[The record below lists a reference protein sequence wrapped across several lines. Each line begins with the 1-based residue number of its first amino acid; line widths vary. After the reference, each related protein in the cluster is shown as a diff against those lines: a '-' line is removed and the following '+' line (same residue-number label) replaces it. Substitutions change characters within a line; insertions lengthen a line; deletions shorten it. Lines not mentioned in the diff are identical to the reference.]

1 MTVLLEKLENATII
15 VDENARLHDER
26 FPGEAF
32 ARLGVRREYAGGM

>member
-15 VDENARLHDER
+15 VDENARLHDEW

-32 ARLGVRREYAGGM
+32 AWQGATREHADDM